1 MNPDDGDGMTES
13 RVTLVSGGSKGLGLG
28 IVKAL
33 LRDGHKVATFARRET
48 PEIAELRAGHPD
60 SFLFIV
66 GDMTE
71 PATFPGIVKQAEARF
86 GRLSGLVNNAGIV
99 AEELL
104 ARQNPDDIERLLA
117 VNLRGPL
124 MLTRQAVRGMMIA
137 GRGRIVNISSIVSV
151 SGYKGTVAYSA
162 TKGGINAMTRA
173 LARELGGRGI
183 TVNAVAPGY
192 METDLVADMDP
203 KQLKQIVRRT
213 PMGRPGQVED
223 VVGVVTFLLSDAA
236 SFVSGQTIVVDGG
249 LTA

>member
-1 MNPDDGDGMTES
+1 MTTS
-13 RVTLVSGGSKGLGLG
+13 PVTLVSGGSKGLGLG

-33 LRDGHKVATFARRET
+33 LEDGHRVATFARSEN
-48 PEIAELRAGHPD
+48 AHVAQLRLTHPD
-60 SFLFIV
+60 SFLFMV
-66 GDMTE
+66 GDMAE
-71 PATFPGIVKQAEARF
+71 PTTFPGLVQQVERRF
-86 GRLSGLVNNAGIV
+86 GRLTNLVNNAGIV
-99 AEELL
+99 AEELI
-104 ARQNPDDIERLLA
+104 ARQNADDIERLLA

-124 MLTRQAVRGMMIA
+124 MLTRQAVRGMMIE

-183 TVNAVAPGY
+183 TVNAIAPGY
-192 METDLVADMDP
+192 METDLVAEMDP

-213 PMGRPGQVED
+213 PLGRPGQVED
-223 VVGVVTFLLSDAA
+223 VVGVVQFLLGDAA
-236 SFVSGQTIVVDGG
+236 RFVSGQTIVVDGG

>member
-1 MNPDDGDGMTES
+1 MDIHMRIAP
-13 RVTLVSGGSKGLGLG
+13 VTLVSGGSKGLGLG

-33 LRDGHKVATFARRET
+33 LKDGHKVATFARRDN
-48 PEIAELRAGHPD
+48 PDVAEIVRAYPD
-60 SFLFIV
+60 SFMFMV
-66 GDMTE
+66 GDMAE
-71 PATFPGIVKQAEARF
+71 PETFPAMVRQVESRF
-86 GRLSGLVNNAGIV
+86 GRLANLVNNAGIV
-99 AEELL
+99 AEELI
-104 ARQNPDDIERLLA
+104 ARQKVDDIERLLA

-124 MLTRQAVRGMMIA
+124 MLTRAAVRGMMIE

-173 LARELGGRGI
+173 LAREMGGRGI

-213 PMGRPGQVED
+213 PLGRPGQVED
-223 VVGVVTFLLSDAA
+223 VVGVVRFLLSDAA
-236 SFVSGQTIVVDGG
+236 GFVSGQTLVVDGG

>member
-1 MNPDDGDGMTES
+1 MTTPP
-13 RVTLVSGGSKGLGLG
+13 VTLVSGGSKGLGLG

-33 LRDGHKVATFARRET
+33 LKDGHRVATFARRES
-48 PEIAELRAGHPD
+48 ADVNELRMAYPD
-60 SFLFIV
+60 SFLFLI
-66 GDMTE
+66 GDMAAPE
-71 PATFPGIVKQAEARF
+71 TFPAVVKQVEGRF
-86 GRLSGLVNNAGIV
+86 GRLSNLVNNAGIV

-104 ARQNPDDIERLLA
+104 ARQNAEDIEQLLA

-124 MLTRQAVRGMMIA
+124 MLTRAAVRGMMIE

-183 TVNAVAPGY
+183 TVNAIAPGY

-213 PMGRPGQVED
+213 PLGRPGQVED
-223 VVGVVTFLLSDAA
+223 VVGVVQFLLGNAA